1 MALQNRVRPSGEI
14 VAHPSKA
21 GLFMGNRGILHGDDR
36 TLGKSR
42 WKHDHWIIC
51 ALEFRGRKREV
62 MKSGRYTELFFL
74 DEAVAL
80 AAGHRPCAEC
90 RRSAFL
96 AYQSAFELV
105 DGGKIRALAIDKT
118 LHQARVHSR
127 SREQIRFEADLGALP
142 DGAMIM
148 WENEPW
154 LFWGRSLLRYTPE
167 GYDAVI
173 EPRWSSAM
181 PRRVTVLTPQP
192 TVKALRNGFEPVV
205 HPSATMLLDQS
216 FTTRQR

>member
-1 MALQNRVRPSGEI
+1 MPLQNRVRPTGEI

-21 GLFMGNRGILHGDDR
+21 GLFMGNRGILHDDGR

-42 WKHDHWIIC
+42 WKHHHWIIC
-51 ALEFRGRKREV
+51 ALEFRGRKREL
-62 MKSGRYTELFFL
+62 MGSGRYTELFFL

-96 AYQSAFELV
+96 AYQSAFEQE
-105 DGGKIRALAIDKT
+105 DGGKMRAGAIDKA
-118 LHQARVHSR
+118 LHQARVHSQ
-127 SREQIRFEADLGALP
+127 SREQIRFEAELGALP
-142 DGAMIM
+142 HGAMIL

-154 LFWGRSLLRYTPE
+154 LVWGGFLLRYTPD

-173 EPRWSSAM
+173 KPGSLASV
-181 PRRVTVLTPQP
+181 PRRVTVLTPSP
-192 TVKALRNGFEPVV
+192 TVEALRAGFAPVV
-205 HPSATMLLDQS
+205 HPSALLLLNQS